1 MRQSGELQL
10 SSASVCDSAVGVP
23 VSEAVGVDLAQSDLD
38 LCSMSDVC
46 VAPVLAACEQ
56 YNVGDLIEIFK
67 GFYKHWAVYVGDG
80 FIVHMAPASNVP
92 GACADS
98 LMSVRNKKA
107 LVKKEKLRDV
117 VGKAKWRINNRQ
129 DKTYKPR
136 PAEDIVR
143 DACAR
148 VGETLY
154 YSVFQNNCEHFAKEL
169 RYGIAKSRQVG

>member
-1 MRQSGELQL
+1 M
-10 SSASVCDSAVGVP
+10 
-23 VSEAVGVDLAQSDLD
+23 
-38 LCSMSDVC
+38 
-46 VAPVLAACEQ
+46 
-56 YNVGDLIEIFK
+56 IEIFK
-67 GFYKHWAVYVGDG
+67 GFYAHWAVYVGDG
-80 FIVHMAPASNVP
+80 FIVHMAPALANVP

-136 PAEDIVR
+136 PAEDIVT

-169 RYGIAKSRQVG
+169 RYGIAKSRQVLAGAAMISGSVLMASSIFVLPAFLIGAPLYVYSFVLSW